1 MRILERI
8 ARESARD
15 YALRT
20 LKYNIINLELAPGS
34 MMSEQEI
41 SQAINLSRTPVR
53 EALMELS
60 KSKIV
65 EIMPQRGSC
74 VALIDYDLVEESQF
88 LRLVLER
95 AIIKLACERADEL
108 DFSRIDENLKLQIF
122 CMENGLD
129 DRIIELDNEYHKAYF
144 TMCNKAQT
152 YQLMNSMTAHFDR
165 VRVLSVR
172 GGTVKENKTTD
183 DLIAIA
189 RAVREKDVAQALALV
204 DTHLSRYKIDAMDLK
219 HKFPEYF
226 KTDDNPVQN
235 LYSTG

>member
-1 MRILERI
+1 MRVSERMSK
-8 ARESARD
+8 ESARD

-20 LKYNIINLELAPGS
+20 LKYNIINLELEPGS

-65 EIMPQRGSC
+65 EIMPQRGSR
-74 VALIDYDLVEESQF
+74 VALIDYNLVEESQF
-88 LRLVLER
+88 LRLVLEK
-95 AIIKLACERADEL
+95 AIIELACKNADKL
-108 DFSRIDENLKLQIF
+108 DFSRIDENLKLQKF

-144 TMCNKAQT
+144 SMCHKDQT

-172 GGTVKENKTTD
+172 GGTAKENRTVD
-183 DLIAIA
+183 DHIAIA
-189 RAVREKDVAQALALV
+189 RAVREKDAAQALALM

-219 HKFPEYF
+219 RKFPAYF
-226 KTDDNPVQN
+226 RPVG
-235 LYSTG
+235 SPG